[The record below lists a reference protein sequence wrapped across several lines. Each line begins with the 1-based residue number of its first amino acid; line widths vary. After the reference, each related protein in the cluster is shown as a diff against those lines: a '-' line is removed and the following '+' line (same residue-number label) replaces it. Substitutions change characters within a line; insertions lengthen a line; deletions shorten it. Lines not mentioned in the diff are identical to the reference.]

1 MSEVALDRPAAGSAV
16 APTPVASP
24 GELLPYALFGGLVLM
39 FIIYFVGAE
48 EGALSLI
55 GGNSVHE
62 LVHDARHLLGFPC
75 H

>member
-1 MSEVALDRPAAGSAV
+1 MSEVAVDRQRVGEAV
-16 APTPVASP
+16 PVPVASAR
-24 GELLPYALFGGLVLM
+24 EVLPYALFGGLLLM

-55 GGNSVHE
+55 SGTDVHE